1 MPSPQFF
8 LLLALKMASL
18 GAFWVVYFYNLS
30 ACLPPALT
38 SCQFVSLILTNRM
51 SDSFSEL
58 YVSDSSVILPCSQTL
73 GLYAC
78 IFGAFEELAKLAC
91 LLA

>member
-38 SCQFVSLILTNRM
+38 SCQFVSLILTNQM
-51 SDSFSEL
+51 SDQL
-58 YVSDSSVILPCSQTL
+58 VRILRVRQCYSPV
-73 GLYAC
+73 
-78 IFGAFEELAKLAC
+78 
-91 LLA
+91 

>member
-1 MPSPQFF
+1 VRGLGRGLCPLPSFF

-30 ACLPPALT
+30 ACLSPALT

-51 SDSFSEL
+51 SDQL
-58 YVSDSSVILPCSQTL
+58 VRILRVRQCYSPV
-73 GLYAC
+73 
-78 IFGAFEELAKLAC
+78 
-91 LLA
+91 